1 MRPKLN
7 IHSFLTILPR
17 ISSHPTFGNLS
28 CCPVSKQ
35 TPAEERLNILT
46 HLIGLILSTA
56 GLVIL
61 IVLSSLIGD
70 SLSIVGST
78 VFATTLVLVYLG
90 STIYHA
96 CTSYKHK
103 KLWKSLDGSLIY
115 LLIAGTYTPFA
126 LSPLNGPWG
135 WSILGSVWGIALIG
149 IGIELMF
156 PNRFTKFSI
165 MLCLLLGWLILIAT
179 VPMFENVPTGG
190 ILLITSGGIFYSLG
204 VGFLLWT
211 GLKFSHSIW
220 HVFVICGSLTHYLAV
235 THILTY

>member
-1 MRPKLN
+1 MHPKLN

-135 WSILGSVWGIALIG
+135 WSILGTVWGIAIIG
-149 IGIELMF
+149 IGIKLMF

>member
-1 MRPKLN
+1 MHPKSN
-7 IHSFLTILPR
+7 IHAFLTILPR

-28 CCPVSKQ
+28 CCPISKQ
-35 TPAEERLNILT
+35 TPAEARLNILT

-149 IGIELMF
+149 IGIKLMF

-220 HVFVICGSLTHYLAV
+220 HVFVICGSLTHYLSLI
-235 THILTY
+235 HI

>member
-1 MRPKLN
+1 MHPKLN

-17 ISSHPTFGNLS
+17 ISAHPTFGNLS

-149 IGIELMF
+149 IGIKLMF

-211 GLKFSHSIW
+211 RLKFSHSIW

>member
-1 MRPKLN
+1 M
-7 IHSFLTILPR
+7 
-17 ISSHPTFGNLS
+17 
-28 CCPVSKQ
+28 
-35 TPAEERLNILT
+35 
-46 HLIGLILSTA
+46 
-56 GLVIL
+56 
-61 IVLSSLIGD
+61 IGD

-135 WSILGSVWGIALIG
+135 WSILGTLWGIALIG
-149 IGIELMF
+149 IGIKLMF

-179 VPMFENVPTGG
+179 VPMFEKVPTGG

>member
-1 MRPKLN
+1 MQPKLN

-17 ISSHPTFGNLS
+17 ISSHLTFGNLS

-126 LSPLNGPWG
+126 VSPLNGPWG

-149 IGIELMF
+149 IGIKLMF

>member
-1 MRPKLN
+1 MHPKLN

-90 STIYHA
+90 STIYHG

-135 WSILGSVWGIALIG
+135 WSILGTVWGIALIG
-149 IGIELMF
+149 IGIKLMF

-179 VPMFENVPTGG
+179 VPMFEKVPTGG

-204 VGFLLWT
+204 VAFLLWT
-211 GLKFSHSIW
+211 GLKFSHGIW

>member
-1 MRPKLN
+1 MHPKLN

-17 ISSHPTFGNLS
+17 ISSHPTFWNLS

-96 CTSYKHK
+96 CTSYKQK
-103 KLWKSLDGSLIY
+103 RLWKSLDGSLIY

-149 IGIELMF
+149 IGIKLMF

-179 VPMFENVPTGG
+179 VPMFEKVPTGG

-204 VGFLLWT
+204 VVFLLWT